1 MPYKLKTSARKSRR
15 NKRIGIVVAIALLAL
30 IIGGIA
36 FYVFSQP
43 KPVPTV
49 QGSVLLEVKGWNTTN
64 PTQIGNITIL
74 LRDDKPTTSGH
85 FKTLVQQGSY
95 DNTTFH
101 RVIAGF
107 MIQGGHIDGVAAIP
121 DEIGSNNSNVRGTI
135 AMANAGANTAASDF
149 FINTVDNGN
158 KAIDNAGTKFD
169 FAYTVFGTVTQ
180 GMDIVDAISHVPVDD
195 PNSQSPKPL
204 QDVTIIKAIAL
215 P

>member
-64 PTQIGNITIL
+64 PSQIGNITIL

-107 MIQGGHIDGVAAIP
+107 MIQGGHIDGVSSIP
-121 DEIGSNNSNVRGTI
+121 DEIGSNNSNVRGTVT
-135 AMANAGANTAASDF
+135 MANAGANTAASDF
-149 FINTVDNGN
+149 FINTVDNSGTN
-158 KAIDNAGTKFD
+158 RYAGFD
-169 FAYTVFGTVTQ
+169 TSYTVFGTVTQ

-195 PNSQSPKPL
+195 PNGQSPKPL
-204 QDVTIIKAIAL
+204 QDVTIVKATAL